1 MSQHT
6 DSPAGENRSSSANSP
21 VYRDGDVSVFMN
33 TRNIKTGPK
42 AGTSYEVFTYVKGT
56 QETGGAWRCDV
67 PAQIEGYML
76 QNTNGGS
83 DVVQL
88 VEGQQVLA
96 RVMGQNAPYAILLA
110 GVGLVENTVGDRT
123 YRRLEVVSALA
134 YTAENNPNRVQSFM
148 IRSRE
153 ANGDESSTRNL
164 KCYTAIPAE
173 GTGEKFGSKTVWVRL
188 GIADAIAARDAVAK
202 GLPYAEVRDD
212 GIKLELVG
220 IEQVENAKTP
230 QSLLKFKATPVQ
242 QEQEQAPAR
251 SAGRGR

>member
-1 MSQHT
+1 MSKHT
-6 DSPAGENRSSSANSP
+6 ESPTGENRSSANSP

-33 TRNIKTGPK
+33 TRTIKTGEN
-42 AGTSYEVFTYVKGT
+42 AGKSYEVFTYVKGT
-56 QETGGAWRCDV
+56 AETGGPWRCDV

-88 VEGQQVLA
+88 VEGEQVLA
-96 RVMGQNAPYAILLA
+96 RVMGNNGPYAILLA
-110 GVGLVENTVGDRT
+110 GVGVAEHTVGDRI

-134 YTAENNPNRVQSFM
+134 YTAENNPNRVQSFL
-148 IRSRE
+148 IRSL
-153 ANGDESSTRNL
+153 DEKGEESAKRDL

-173 GTGEKFGSKTVWVRL
+173 GTGEKFGTKTEWVRI
-188 GIADAIAARDAVAK
+188 GIADAIAARDAVGK
-202 GLPYAEVRDD
+202 GQPYAEVRDD

-230 QSLLKFKATPVQ
+230 QSLMKFKATLPVQ
-242 QEQEQAPAR
+242 QQSQSSAR
-251 SAGRGR
+251 PAGRGR